1 MASLECNENLSDASD
16 PSLDEGVRSLFER
29 NGATI
34 ERIAQRVWGMTGVI
48 YQGAA
53 LSSLSRASENP

>member
-16 PSLDEGVRSLFER
+16 HNFEGVRSVFER
-29 NGATI
+29 VGATI
-34 ERIAQRVWGMTGVI
+34 EMIAPRVWGMTGVI
-48 YQGAA
+48 YRGAA